1 MRVLF
6 LTDPTHCR
14 PLPGAQAAT
23 AMQPTQLCPLS
34 DEASDIQNRC
44 LAPLVILASAACKPE
59 RLRVPVPADRP
70 LAGGRAATTTQ
81 SKQLR
86 LPSDEASDAHR
97 LRALTDSE
105 ADAFCS
111 SRNNYITS
119 ITYTI
124 SLQNLPLGCLGQPYH
139 HPRTTK
145 RRTPASNSFSTSRSS
160 RTLASDG

>member
-14 PLPGAQAAT
+14 PLPGAQEAT
-23 AMQPTQLCPLS
+23 TMQPTQLRPLS

-81 SKQLR
+81 SKQLC
-86 LPSDEASDAHR
+86 LPSDEASDAQ
-97 LRALTDSE
+97 
-105 ADAFCS
+105 CS
-111 SRNNYITS
+111 SPSGADR
-119 ITYTI
+119 
-124 SLQNLPLGCLGQPYH
+124 L
-139 HPRTTK
+139 
-145 RRTPASNSFSTSRSS
+145 
-160 RTLASDG
+160 